1 VKDSPMKNTIA
12 ARMAELGI
20 ELGPAPAPAGGYTA
34 TTIAGDLLFV
44 SGQVAVHPQ
53 QGPVSSGL
61 LGGRVDLATGI
72 ACARQ
77 CALNVLTQAAAAL
90 GSLDRIVRVVKL
102 TVFIASTPDFT
113 AQPTVANGASELI
126 KEVFGDA
133 GSHTR
138 SAVGV
143 AALPGGSPVEVEA
156 ILQIEGSVQ

>member
-1 VKDSPMKNTIA
+1 MTNTIA
-12 ARMAELGI
+12 VRMAERGI
-20 ELGPAPAPAGGYTA
+20 ELGPAPAPAGAYMA
-34 TTIAGDLLFV
+34 TTIVGDLLFI

-53 QGPVSSGL
+53 RGPVGSGRV
-61 LGGRVDLATGI
+61 GGQVDLATGI

-77 CALNVLTQAAAAL
+77 CALNVLTQAAATL

-102 TVFIASTPDFT
+102 TVFVASTPDFT
-113 AQPTVANGASELI
+113 AQPIVANAASELI
-126 KEVFGDA
+126 NEVFGDA

>member
-1 VKDSPMKNTIA
+1 MKNAIA
-12 ARMAELGI
+12 VRMAERGI
-20 ELGPAPAPAGGYTA
+20 ELGPAPAPAGAYTA
-34 TTIAGDLLFV
+34 TTIVGDLLFV

-53 QGPVSSGL
+53 RGPVSSGL
-61 LGGRVDLATGI
+61 VGSQVNIATGV

-90 GSLDRIVRVVKL
+90 GTLDRVRRVVKL

-113 AQPTVANGASELI
+113 AQPIVANGASELI
-126 KEVFGDA
+126 IEVFGDA